1 MLLLI
6 FFINPAYGS
15 CTNTFPDCCWGAPK
29 ASSDFY
35 VKEFYFGDESGDPID
50 ACNYSCGSG
59 TLSIWATFYKNRNA
73 NVYAIAISDDLI
85 ITPQSGTPT
94 VVQLSKCWENLTVA
108 DFVGSVGNIDIYVK
122 KLYTYA
128 YSCGD
133 RVELKDVMLSWDNSH
148 VATCANAS
156 CSGDR
161 LNNNYF
167 GPADYLVSP
176 PPSPAISLNKTASPT
191 TVSAIGQINYS
202 YDVSNAGNVPLKT
215 VILVD
220 NRTTAGP
227 TYESGDAN
235 MNSWLDLNETW
246 TYSGSYTVTQDD
258 LDSCYDILNNAMVT
272 ALDNCMTQVSDQEIE
287 TVSVNPM
294 PGISLNKT
302 ASPTAVSQTGQI
314 NYIYD
319 VSNAGNVP
327 LKTVILVDNRTTAGP
342 TYESGD
348 ANMNSWLDLNET
360 WTYSGSYT
368 VTQDDLDSCYDILNN
383 AMVTAL
389 DNCMTQVSDQEI
401 ETAGIVELPDITLS
415 KTCMSMNISGLGTIN
430 YSYQV
435 SNAGNVALDSVEL
448 SDDRADADPIL
459 ISGDNDSDARLDADE
474 IWTYSGA
481 YTVTQD
487 DLDSCL
493 PIANNAQVEA
503 LSTCSR
509 TRVSDNDS
517 ATVVVN
523 AVPGIALN
531 KTPQTA
537 SISGPGTINY
547 SYQVYNTGNAA
558 LSSVTLSDDRTDADP
573 ILVSGDDDSDSH
585 LDVGEIWTYS
595 GAYTATQEDIDSCL
609 PIANNAQVEALSP
622 CGRAQVNGTA
632 SAAVAVSASPG
643 ISLNKI
649 APAARIN
656 ATGPVSYTY
665 VVSNSGN
672 VALGPV
678 DLSDNRTDSD
688 PILVSGDTDSDS
700 MLDVGEVWSYSGIYT
715 VTQDDLDTC
724 SDLANNAMVEAWY
737 PCDNTSVSALS
748 NANVAI
754 IRAPGISLNKT
765 AAITSVNATGPITY
779 TYEVSNSGNVALG
792 LVDVSDYNLD
802 ADPAYVSGDTDS
814 DGLLDVSE
822 TWRYAGSYTVTASDI
837 QTCRVIRNTGIV
849 KAYDPC
855 GTAVGPVNSSE
866 VAVATVPT
874 PEISVNKTS
883 NVSSAERGDA
893 ITYTAVVENRGNC
906 VLGNVSVTDTMVNLT
921 KVSGDEVNADILD
934 VGEIWTYSGEYTV
947 PDDYDLCQPLSNT
960 VTASGHVCTDI
971 GPLETASSSVTI
983 TPVAAPDLS
992 VNKTHDG
999 YENASAGEGD
1009 QITYHITVENT
1020 GNVALYGV
1028 TVTDDKLYSVPMI
1041 VGTIEEGGS
1050 VTLSPENYTVT
1061 QDDLCT
1067 GVINTARAE
1076 GYACSPQGVNV
1087 SATDTDLVPTIYNAD
1102 IAFDKVPVD

>member
-1 MLLLI
+1 MSGTSNYDLMHCTTFRRKYMWNRLIPARGLGRITSGSAFLAGCIFIMLLLI

-202 YDVSNAGNVPLKT
+202 
-215 VILVD
+215 
-220 NRTTAGP
+220 
-227 TYESGDAN
+227 
-235 MNSWLDLNETW
+235 
-246 TYSGSYTVTQDD
+246 
-258 LDSCYDILNNAMVT
+258 
-272 ALDNCMTQVSDQEIE
+272 
-287 TVSVNPM
+287 
-294 PGISLNKT
+294 
-302 ASPTAVSQTGQI
+302 
-314 NYIYD
+314 YD